1 MSDELRYSMRFELTA
16 EQVELRDALRRYLQA
31 EVAPIVDEYERESR
45 MVPAGIVRKMH
56 EFGLLGGMLGEED
69 GGFNL
74 PVTTYGMLIAEV
86 ARVWPSLR
94 SIVSTSNLAVSVLTD
109 GGSDYLKR
117 RYLPRVLSGEAI
129 ASFALS
135 EPNIGSD
142 AANLETR
149 ATASGQGWTVN
160 GRKLYISLGPVCE
173 LGVVFVRTG
182 GTGGPGDVSCL
193 VFESGMP
200 GFSVQS
206 LPKMGMHSCPLGE
219 LLFEDVEIPREN
231 LIGAEGKGFALA
243 KKYLTIGRCVVAFSA
258 LGIAEAACDA
268 AIKYAAERT
277 QFGRPIAGFQ
287 LVQQMVADMLTLVE
301 TSRLL
306 CFRAADALDRGSP
319 DSAYLC
325 SMAKRHATDAVL
337 RVAELSLQVHGG
349 AGYTSLFPVER
360 YYRDAR
366 HLSIVEG
373 TNQIQALLIAQK
385 ALGVSALK

>member
-1 MSDELRYSMRFELTA
+1 MSALPRDEMRLEPTEDQLA
-16 EQVELRDALRRYLQA
+16 LRDALRRYLEA
-31 EVAPIVDEYERESR
+31 EVAPVVDDYESQSR
-45 MVPAGIVRKMH
+45 MVPMEFVQKMRD
-56 EFGLLGGMLGEED
+56 FGLLGGMLPEAD

-74 PVTTYGMLIAEV
+74 SVSTYGLLIAEV

-94 SIVSTSNLAVSVLTD
+94 SIVSTSNLAASVLTD
-109 GGSDYLKR
+109 GGSDYLKQ

-135 EPNIGSD
+135 EPNVGSD

-149 ATASGQGWTVN
+149 ATPTESGWKIN

-182 GTGGPGDVSCL
+182 KTGGPGDVSCVL
-193 VFESGMP
+193 FESGMP
-200 GFSVQS
+200 GFSSQPI
-206 LPKMGMHSCPLGE
+206 PKMGMHSCPLGE
-219 LLFEDVEIPREN
+219 LLFEDVDIPREN

-243 KKYLTIGRCVVAFSA
+243 KKYLNIGRSVVAYSA

-268 AIKYAAERT
+268 AIKYAGERQ
-277 QFGRPIAGFQ
+277 QFGRSIAGFQ

-301 TSRLL
+301 ASRLL
-306 CFRAADALDRGSP
+306 CYRAADSLDRNSP
-319 DSAYLC
+319 DSQYLC
-325 SMAKRHATDAVL
+325 SMAKRYATDAVL
-337 RVAELSLQVHGG
+337 RVAELSMQVHGG

-366 HLSIVEG
+366 HLSIAEG
-373 TNQIQALLIAQK
+373 TNQIQTLLIAQK

>member
-1 MSDELRYSMRFELTA
+1 MSAERQYEMRLTPTDDQLA
-16 EQVELRDALRRYLQA
+16 IRDALRCYLEH
-31 EVAPIVDEYERESR
+31 EVAPVVNAYESKSQ
-45 MVPAGIVRKMH
+45 MVPMEFVRKLH
-56 EFGLLGGMLGEED
+56 EFGLLGGMLPETD
-69 GGFNL
+69 GGFDL

-109 GGSDYLKR
+109 GGSDSLKQ
-117 RYLPRVLSGEAI
+117 RYLPRILSGDAI

-135 EPNIGSD
+135 EPNVGSD
-142 AANLETR
+142 AASLETR
-149 ATASGQGWTVN
+149 AIPSENGWKVS

-182 GTGGPGDVSCL
+182 NTGGLGDVSCL
-193 VFESGMP
+193 LFERDMP

-206 LPKMGMHSCPLGE
+206 IPKMGMHSCPLGE
-219 LLFEDVEIPREN
+219 LLFEEVEIPREN
-231 LIGAEGKGFALA
+231 LIGTEGKGFALA
-243 KKYLTIGRCVVAFSA
+243 KKYLNIGRCVVAFSA

-268 AIKYAAERT
+268 AIKFAGERV
-277 QFGRPIAGFQ
+277 QFGRSIASFQ

-306 CFRAADALDRGSP
+306 CYRAADALDRGSA
-319 DSAYLC
+319 DSQFLC

-337 RVAELSLQVHGG
+337 RVAEMSMQVHGG

-366 HLSIVEG
+366 HLSIAEG